1 MSVSFRKR
9 LTLAKVPFWLIVVW
23 AAVVIF
29 VFLCIQ
35 WSPAHLRRSNVVGE
49 YNITGDNNRSHGRPY
64 MKTITHG
71 KFYFVFTDREQLSMA
86 TRNLLTLAALGSYSG
101 HQVVV
106 PFVKNSK
113 FFGCSKMSSDTQTL
127 ELYYNLTAF
136 NNKLRSH
143 GYSTLV
149 SWERFQNVCRNKLNL
164 LLYINYGNKAF
175 HRGKKTKCDG
185 NQRHQGFVKGFRVL
199 KTICVDS
206 GMLSSVKDFLKDV
219 INGNE
224 CVGIDEWRGN
234 GTLTSYRVL
243 FPLPSN
249 IHRPLDYKSVSQ
261 FFNEKLL
268 EIAQHFI
275 SKMLGSN
282 YVSFHIRSEK
292 ILKRPNGTI
301 TTLVNCLKQLSAM
314 TSRSREY
321 RKISPPGGL
330 IEDLGYDNHKIFVA
344 TDFSPSGSQSFGV
357 SSARN
362 NTTLL
367 LNHLYELLD
376 NPVFFQPHV
385 YNLLDT
391 GAVAIVEMTI
401 VTSGRQLFL
410 TGGGSFQGWIKDQF
424 ANGKQNGYGKVHV
437 ACTSK

>member
-1 MSVSFRKR
+1 MSVSLRKR
-9 LTLAKVPFWLIVVW
+9 LTSAKVLLWSIVVW
-23 AAVVIF
+23 IAVVIF
-29 VFLCIQ
+29 VFLCIR
-35 WSPAHLRRSNVVGE
+35 WSPTHLRKSNVVGE
-49 YNITGDNNRSHGRPY
+49 DSITGDNKRPHGRKY
-64 MKTITHG
+64 MNTITYE
-71 KFYFVFTDREQLSMA
+71 KFYFVFSYAEQLSMA
-86 TRNLLTLAALGSYSG
+86 TRNLLALAALGSYSG

-106 PFVKNSK
+106 PFVKNSR
-113 FFGCSKMSSDTQTL
+113 FFGSSKMSSDTQTL
-127 ELYYNLTAF
+127 ELYYNLSAL

-149 SWERFQNVCRNKLNL
+149 SWQTFQNVCRNKLDL
-164 LLYINYGNKAF
+164 LLYINYGNIAF
-175 HRGKKTKCDG
+175 HRGKKTKCRG

-206 GMLSSVKDFLKDV
+206 GMLSSVEDFLKDV
-219 INGNE
+219 IKGNE
-224 CVGIDEWRGN
+224 CVGIEDWTGN
-234 GTLTSYRVL
+234 GTLTSYRAL

-249 IHRPLDYKSVSQ
+249 IHRPLDHKSISL
-261 FFNEKLL
+261 FFNENLL

-301 TTLVNCLKQLSAM
+301 TTLVNCLKQLAAM
-314 TSRSREY
+314 TNR
-321 RKISPPGGL
+321 
-330 IEDLGYDNHKIFVA
+330 LGEYDNHKIFVA
-344 TDFSPSGSQSFGV
+344 TDFSPSGSQSFGI

-367 LNHLYELLD
+367 LNHLDELLR

-385 YNLLDT
+385 YNLLDS

-401 VTSGRQLFL
+401 LNSGRQLLL
-410 TGGGSFQGWIKDQF
+410 TGGGSFQAWIKNQF
-424 ANGKQNGYGKVHV
+424 ANRKHNGYGKVHA

>member
-1 MSVSFRKR
+1 MSVSLRKR
-9 LTLAKVPFWLIVVW
+9 LTSAKVLLWSIVVW
-23 AAVVIF
+23 IAVVIF
-29 VFLCIQ
+29 VFLCIR
-35 WSPAHLRRSNVVGE
+35 WSPTHLRKSNVVGE
-49 YNITGDNNRSHGRPY
+49 DSITGDNKRPHGRKY
-64 MKTITHG
+64 MNTITYE
-71 KFYFVFTDREQLSMA
+71 KFYFVFSYAEQLSMA
-86 TRNLLTLAALGSYSG
+86 TRNLLALAALGSYSG

-106 PFVKNSK
+106 PFVKNSR
-113 FFGCSKMSSDTQTL
+113 FFGSSKMSSDTQTL
-127 ELYYNLTAF
+127 ELYYNLSAL

-149 SWERFQNVCRNKLNL
+149 SWQTFQNVCRNKLDL
-164 LLYINYGNKAF
+164 LLYINYGNIAF
-175 HRGKKTKCDG
+175 HRGKKTKCRS

-206 GMLSSVKDFLKDV
+206 GMLSSVEDFLKDV
-219 INGNE
+219 IKGNE
-224 CVGIDEWRGN
+224 CVGIEDWTGN
-234 GTLTSYRVL
+234 GTLTSYRAL

-249 IHRPLDYKSVSQ
+249 IHRPLDHKSLSL
-261 FFNEKLL
+261 FFNENLL

-301 TTLVNCLKQLSAM
+301 TTLVNCLKQLAAM
-314 TSRSREY
+314 TNR
-321 RKISPPGGL
+321 
-330 IEDLGYDNHKIFVA
+330 LGEYDNHKVFVA
-344 TDFSPSGSQSFGV
+344 TDFSPSGSQSFGI

-367 LNHLYELLD
+367 LNHLDELLR

-385 YNLLDT
+385 YNLLDS

-401 VTSGRQLFL
+401 LNSGRQLFL
-410 TGGGSFQGWIKDQF
+410 TGGGSFQAWIKNQF
-424 ANGKQNGYGKVHV
+424 ANRKHNGYGKVHA

>member
-1 MSVSFRKR
+1 MSVTLRKR
-9 LTLAKVPFWLIVVW
+9 LTSATVLLWSIVVW
-23 AAVVIF
+23 VAVVIF

-35 WSPAHLRRSNVVGE
+35 WSPTHLRKSNVVGE
-49 YNITGDNNRSHGRPY
+49 DSITGDNKRPHGRKY
-64 MKTITHG
+64 MNTITYE
-71 KFYFVFTDREQLSMA
+71 KFYFVFSYAEQLSMA
-86 TRNLLTLAALGSYSG
+86 TRNLLALAALGSYSG

-106 PFVKNSK
+106 PFVKNSR
-113 FFGCSKMSSDTQTL
+113 FFGSSKMSSDTQTL
-127 ELYYNLTAF
+127 ELYYNLSAL

-149 SWERFQNVCRNKLNL
+149 SWETFQNVCRNKLDL
-164 LLYINYGNKAF
+164 LLYINYGNIAF
-175 HRGKKTKCDG
+175 HRGKKTKCSS

-206 GMLSSVKDFLKDV
+206 GMLSSVEDFLKDV
-219 INGNE
+219 IKGNE
-224 CVGIDEWRGN
+224 CVGIEDWTGN
-234 GTLTSYRVL
+234 GTLTSYRAL

-249 IHRPLDYKSVSQ
+249 IHRPLDHKSISL
-261 FFNEKLL
+261 FFNENLL

-292 ILKRPNGTI
+292 ILKSPNGTI

-314 TSRSREY
+314 TNRSSE
-321 RKISPPGGL
+321 
-330 IEDLGYDNHKIFVA
+330 YDNHKIFVA
-344 TDFSPSGSQSFGV
+344 TDFSPSGSQSFGI

-367 LNHLYELLD
+367 LNHLDGLLH

-385 YNLLDT
+385 YNLLDS

-401 VTSGRQLFL
+401 LTSGRQLFL
-410 TGGGSFQGWIKDQF
+410 TGGGSFQAWIKNQF
-424 ANGKQNGYGKVHV
+424 ANRKHNGYGKVHA